1 MPLLRNCSRPEHDV
15 KLLTSGLKH
24 LGAMHRS
31 PKPISGVRVLE
42 DLPISK
48 DLHLTKTLDTLVPDI
63 YALFTEPHEFDEGNV
78 EEFGKRL
85 AQHIT
90 NRVSEEKSGG
100 TLRFSNIG
108 SQCDRKLWYSV
119 NKPEAAEELAPEVR
133 FKFLYGD
140 ILEELV
146 LFLAREAGHTVE
158 GTQGTLDIA
167 GVKGHRD
174 AVVDGVVV
182 DVKSASSWSFKKFED
197 HLTPD
202 KDSFGYID
210 QLGAYL
216 YASQDD
222 PAVTKKDVA
231 AFIAVDKQ
239 LGHLCVDVHPNTYKD
254 YTKLV
259 ETKKLLVAGT
269 EVPPRAFQDEED
281 GKSGNRKLPTECS
294 YCSFKKTCWPGVRTY
309 LYSNGPRF
317 LTKVVKEPNVQEAA

>member
-1 MPLLRNCSRPEHDV
+1 M
-15 KLLTSGLKH
+15 G
-24 LGAMHRS
+24 
-31 PKPISGVRVLE
+31 
-42 DLPISK
+42 K
-48 DLHLTKTLDTLVPDI
+48 DLSTLVTDI
-63 YALFTEPHEFDEGNV
+63 YALFNSDHQFDEGNV

-85 AQHIT
+85 AQHIS

-108 SQCDRKLWYSV
+108 ETCGRKLWYEV
-119 NKPEAAEELAPEVR
+119 NKPELAEELSPEVR

-146 LFLAREAGHTVE
+146 LFLAKEAGHSVE
-158 GTQGTLDIA
+158 GTQGTLDID

-182 DVKSASSWSFKKFED
+182 DVKSASSWSFRKFED

-216 YASQDD
+216 YASADD
-222 PAVTKKDVA
+222 PTVTRKDVA
-231 AFIAVDKQ
+231 AFIAIDKQ

-254 YTKLV
+254 YSKLV
-259 ETKKLLVAGT
+259 SGRKALVSQDKIPDRSFT
-269 EVPPRAFQDEED
+269 DEED
-281 GKSGNRKLPTECS
+281 GKSGNRKLGTKCS
-294 YCSFKKTCWPGVRTY
+294 YCLFRSTCWPNLQTY
-309 LYSNGPRF
+309 LYSTGPRY
-317 LTKVVKEPNVQEAA
+317 LTKVVKEPRVEAA